1 MSLKKVNP
9 EQPKTFEFNEKTK
22 NIAQEILKKYP
33 EKNKKSAVM
42 PFLYLAQKQNN
53 NWIPL
58 AAIKYISKYLS
69 MPYISV
75 YEVATFYSMFN
86 LSPVGK
92 YFIQVCT
99 TTPCL
104 IRGAD
109 KIVKVCK
116 EKISDKEN
124 QISKNGECSWT
135 EVECLGACVNAPMMQ
150 INNDYYEDLDEK
162 STAKII
168 DSIFK
173 DKLLKP
179 GSYRGR
185 KNTSPENVK
194 TINGQNMLK
203 EENKIFKNLYNNLGW
218 EIDKAIE
225 RDDWKDTKEI
235 ISKGKEWIIN
245 EVKTSELRGRGGAGF
260 STGMK
265 WSFAPK
271 KIGSR
276 PHYLVINADESE
288 PGTCKDRDILRF
300 EPQKLIE
307 GCLIAGY
314 ATGAHVCYIYIR
326 GEYSFEGQRLQD
338 AINQAYKR
346 NFLGKMLVDL
356 AGILIFIFIMVLEL
370 IFVEK
375 KQRF

>member
-1 MSLKKVNP
+1 MSLKKVHS
-9 EQPKTFEFNEKTK
+9 EQPKNFEFNVQFKS
-22 NIAQEILKKYP
+22 IAEEILKKYP
-33 EKNKKSAVM
+33 KKNKKSAVM
-42 PFLYLAQKQNN
+42 PFLYLAQKQND

-75 YEVATFYSMFN
+75 YEIATFYSMFN

-116 EKISDKEN
+116 QKISEKEN

-162 STAKII
+162 STSKII

-173 DKLLKP
+173 DEILKP

-185 KNTSPENVK
+185 KNTSPEDTN
-194 TINGQNMLK
+194 TINGS
-203 EENKIFKNLYNNLGW
+203 EN
-218 EIDKAIE
+218 A
-225 RDDWKDTKEI
+225 
-235 ISKGKEWIIN
+235 
-245 EVKTSELRGRGGAGF
+245 
-260 STGMK
+260 
-265 WSFAPK
+265 
-271 KIGSR
+271 
-276 PHYLVINADESE
+276 
-288 PGTCKDRDILRF
+288 
-300 EPQKLIE
+300 
-307 GCLIAGY
+307 
-314 ATGAHVCYIYIR
+314 
-326 GEYSFEGQRLQD
+326 
-338 AINQAYKR
+338 
-346 NFLGKMLVDL
+346 
-356 AGILIFIFIMVLEL
+356 
-370 IFVEK
+370 
-375 KQRF
+375 